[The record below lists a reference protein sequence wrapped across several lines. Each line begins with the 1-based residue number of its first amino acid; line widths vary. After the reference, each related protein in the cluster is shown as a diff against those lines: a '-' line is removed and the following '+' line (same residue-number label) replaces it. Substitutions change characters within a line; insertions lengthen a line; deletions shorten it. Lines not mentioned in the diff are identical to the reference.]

1 MKAKFEQQAFFR
13 QISKHLYNFH
23 ACGAT
28 VGSSGGGTISV
39 IKNHAGENS
48 FEVTKTY
55 GRGYIKFDGAEVS
68 GSKFI
73 ATISRLDKRT
83 GRGLATI
90 KKDWPLVMV
99 GSGSDFGCYIGDSTP
114 EFKSVAEHNE
124 KTCDSIQAMVWD
136 GGECRLVPIIGQ
148 APFDGQECQNVHPGS
163 LEKIDDQGNWNCR
176 EVKWNPDHRPW
187 CTSEIVEQKTQSTGY
202 RKTKPGEHS
211 IGPSTSPPTGASWSP
226 AQNSKC
232 PFAPDSPFDQTE
244 VCLTGNPLG
253 SGVPPGK
260 NRENLNV
267 TGTKCC
273 DCNCELA
280 SSCFHPNTI
289 SGTWPGNCSCDP
301 PICTCCGPTC
311 VCNPGPCSPPPPP
324 PPCTCCGPSCACN
337 PSPCSPPPP
346 PPPQCTQPCPTS
358 GHWIKNAAPPCC
370 TCDST
375 KVSTALCQAQGGK
388 TFDQANCKCALT
400 ACSCTDPNKVPPQG
414 ATQPNCPPCVCKPP
428 FPAVGDP
435 CPADLNNKVVDTVNQ
450 NTCTHTCKSKT
461 CNPALPAV
469 GGPCPADPTNKVV
482 DAVDQSNCTHTC
494 KPTCQAPK
502 KIIGGVCKCDD
513 CPNST
518 DTQDPNTCACT
529 SPPPKCSNPLV
540 PNTCAVGT
548 PGRYYQNPGL
558 PGQVHHQWDCTSGGI
573 PLTCHKTTGCNK
585 QCSYPKE
592 LNSNTCQCVC
602 RQSAIDMC
610 NGLGRTIDNNC
621 QCNQPACSPPQGGC
635 PSTRPDWDQ
644 GSCSCQCNI
653 SANDCPDPC
662 QDPNTSS
669 CSCECQTGCQDG
681 MSSCFHSP

>member
-1 MKAKFEQQAFFR
+1 MSREPSAATAIANSLLRVFTPIPYRLPGPVTVHVTHQYAHVVALLAFV
-13 QISKHLYNFH
+13 IPALAHLHRLRRHVH
-23 ACGAT
+23 AAVPVVLAIPVLAHLHHRLLLNALSRVLLAAT
-28 VGSSGGGTISV
+28 
-39 IKNHAGENS
+39 
-48 FEVTKTY
+48 
-55 GRGYIKFDGAEVS
+55 
-68 GSKFI
+68 GSKTLLPLAVLVI
-73 ATISRLDKRT
+73 PRRYRLHF
-83 GRGLATI
+83 A
-90 KKDWPLVMV
+90 
-99 GSGSDFGCYIGDSTP
+99 
-114 EFKSVAEHNE
+114 
-124 KTCDSIQAMVWD
+124 
-136 GGECRLVPIIGQ
+136 
-148 APFDGQECQNVHPGS
+148 
-163 LEKIDDQGNWNCR
+163 
-176 EVKWNPDHRPW
+176 RPK
-187 CTSEIVEQKTQSTGY
+187 EAK
-202 RKTKPGEHS
+202 
-211 IGPSTSPPTGASWSP
+211 
-226 AQNSKC
+226 
-232 PFAPDSPFDQTE
+232 
-244 VCLTGNPLG
+244 L
-253 SGVPPGK
+253 
-260 NRENLNV
+260 
-267 TGTKCC
+267 
-273 DCNCELA
+273 
-280 SSCFHPNTI
+280 
-289 SGTWPGNCSCDP
+289 
-301 PICTCCGPTC
+301 
-311 VCNPGPCSPPPPP
+311 
-324 PPCTCCGPSCACN
+324 
-337 PSPCSPPPP
+337 
-346 PPPQCTQPCPTS
+346 
-358 GHWIKNAAPPCC
+358 
-370 TCDST
+370 
-375 KVSTALCQAQGGK
+375 
-388 TFDQANCKCALT
+388 FDQANCKCALT